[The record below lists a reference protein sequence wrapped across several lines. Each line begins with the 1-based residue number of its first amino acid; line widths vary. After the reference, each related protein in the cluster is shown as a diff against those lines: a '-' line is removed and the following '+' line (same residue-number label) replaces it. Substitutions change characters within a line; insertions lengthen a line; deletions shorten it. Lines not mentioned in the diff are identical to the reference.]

1 MSPAASSRTMKNRD
15 FQQQAGFATGF
26 DPIAA
31 PDARVLI
38 LGSLPSQQ
46 SLQKHEYYGN
56 PQNAFW
62 RVMGELFDAGPEIP
76 YPNRA
81 AKLAR
86 RGIAVWDVLHSSVR
100 PGSMD
105 AAIELSTATP
115 NDFLSFYDAHPGLEL
130 LCFNGKKAA
139 ELYARLVAPQGIA
152 TIANIEFRTMPST
165 SPAYASMT
173 FAEKVRHWSVI
184 RLSDGKDWRS

>member
-1 MSPAASSRTMKNRD
+1 M
-15 FQQQAGFATGF
+15 AGISTGF

-31 PDARVLI
+31 PHATVLI

-62 RVMGELFDAGPEIP
+62 RVMGELFGAGPDIP
-76 YPNRA
+76 YANRA
-81 AKLAR
+81 ERLR
-86 RGIAVWDVLHSSVR
+86 DHGIAVWDVLRSSVR

-105 AAIELSTATP
+105 AAIDLKTAMP
-115 NDFLSFYDAHPGLEL
+115 NDFQTFFDEHPMLEL

-139 ELYARLVAPQGIA
+139 ELYQRLVAPQGIS
-152 TIANIEFRTMPST
+152 TIDPIEFKTMPST
-165 SPAYASMT
+165 SPAYASMSLD
-173 FAEKVRHWSVI
+173 EKVRRWSVVQ
-184 RLSDGKDWRS
+184 RSGGKNRSS

>member
-1 MSPAASSRTMKNRD
+1 MSPAASERT
-15 FQQQAGFATGF
+15 AGFE
-26 DPIAA
+26 PIAA

-62 RVMGELFDAGPEIP
+62 RVMGELFDAGPDIP
-76 YPNRA
+76 YRQRA
-81 AKLAR
+81 NKLKR
-86 RGIAVWDVLHSSVR
+86 CKIAIWDVLQSSVR

-105 AAIELSTATP
+105 AAIDQESATP
-115 NDFLSFYDAHPGLEL
+115 NDFRKFYDEHPGLEL

-139 ELYARLVAPQGIA
+139 ELYERLVAPQGIG
-152 TIANIEFRTMPST
+152 TINNVDFRTMPST
-165 SPAYASMT
+165 SPAYASMK
-173 FAEKVRHWSVI
+173 FDEKVRLWSVI
-184 RLSDGKDWRS
+184 RRPGNDHWRS